1 MLKDISSIKVGPVW
15 NGGSGA
21 TFKEQIE
28 STLDLGAEIK
38 LLQPVTADIMIVRM
52 KNGITVVLSNL
63 KTSLEQTCS
72 RCLETFV
79 EKLKIDSAEAHFYE
93 EAPQKD
99 VDLLDAYFLQTRDM
113 SIDLTDAIRQ
123 EIILHFPMI
132 PVCSERCKG
141 LCSFCAVNLNLQQHR
156 KGCQG
161 KVQPARVEP
170 AEETHQ
176 PFANLKDLLKKKN

>member
-28 STLDLGAEIK
+28 AQPDLGMEIK
-38 LLQPVTADIMIVRM
+38 LLKPLTADIMIVRM
-52 KNGITVVLSNL
+52 KKGISVVLSNL
-63 KTSLEQTCS
+63 ETCS
-72 RCLETFV
+72 RCLDNFS
-79 EKLKIDSAEAHFYE
+79 EKLKIASAEAHFYE
-93 EAPQKD
+93 EAPQKEID
-99 VDLLDAYFLQTRDM
+99 MLDAYLVQTRDM

-141 LCSFCAVNLNLQQHR
+141 LCSNCAVNLNHQQHR

-161 KVQPARVEP
+161 PEKVIT
-170 AEETHQ
+170 EETETETYL
-176 PFANLKDLLKKKN
+176 PFANLKDLMKKKN